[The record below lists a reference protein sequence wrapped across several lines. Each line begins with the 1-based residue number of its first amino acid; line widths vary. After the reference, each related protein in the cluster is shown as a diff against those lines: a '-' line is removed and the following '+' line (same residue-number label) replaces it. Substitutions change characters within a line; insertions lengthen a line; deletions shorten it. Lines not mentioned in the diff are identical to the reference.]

1 MLAVCALHAATY
13 SHAQARPLPVMCS
26 YPAAIDGLRRESR
39 HKRTTG
45 MAKAIGIDLGT
56 TNSCVG
62 VIEGQQAKI
71 TENAEG
77 ACTTRSEG
85 S

>member
-1 MLAVCALHAATY
+1 MVAACALHAAPY
-13 SHAQARPLPVMCS
+13 PHPQARPLPVMCS
-26 YPAAIDGLRRESR
+26 YPAAIDGLRRKSR
-39 HKRTTG
+39 HKRATG

-56 TNSCVG
+56 TNSCIG
-62 VIEGQQAKI
+62 VMEGQQAKI

-77 ACTTRSEG
+77 ACTTPSEG